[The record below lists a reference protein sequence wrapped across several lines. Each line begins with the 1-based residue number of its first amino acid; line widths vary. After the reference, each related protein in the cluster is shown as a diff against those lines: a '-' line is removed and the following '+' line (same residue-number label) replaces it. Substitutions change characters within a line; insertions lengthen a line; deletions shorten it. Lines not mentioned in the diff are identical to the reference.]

1 MIYLLSL
8 TIRFT
13 FLCHFLDHSLRRWG
27 RRLWLYCHA
36 RYFLLSNLYV
46 FLLTKI
52 LLTLFFNYKDRLPKC
67 LRASVV
73 YKFVCPRCGSQYLRV
88 GLHPVHLESELV
100 SMQVSVSVQANP
112 CHNHRNLLF
121 VIMRLLA
128 PLPIL
133 LI

>member
-27 RRLWLYCHA
+27 RSLWLYCNV
-36 RYFLLSNLYV
+36 YFLLSNLYV

-52 LLTLFFNYKDRLPKC
+52 LLALFLTIRTASLSAYVLLLFISLFVHVVGHSTL
-67 LRASVV
+67 
-73 YKFVCPRCGSQYLRV
+73 

-100 SMQVSVSVQANP
+100 SMQVSVSVQANH

>member
-27 RRLWLYCHA
+27 RSLWLYCHV
-36 RYFLLSNLYV
+36 YFLLSNLYV
-46 FLLTKI
+46 FLLTKE
-52 LLTLFFNYKDRLPKC
+52 LLALFLTIRTASLSAYVPLLSISLFAHVVGHSTL
-67 LRASVV
+67 
-73 YKFVCPRCGSQYLRV
+73 

-112 CHNHRNLLF
+112 CHNHRNLLS